1 MIKHLVDYLA
11 IVVTLGTIINVL
23 PAVAAF
29 FSIIWTLI
37 RIYETR
43 TFQRFLRRDLE
54 IK

>member
-1 MIKHLVDYLA
+1 MIKHLADYLA

-54 IK
+54 SK